1 MEIFQKISA
10 TIYTQWN
17 LLSIESHY
25 QSIEL
30 QQGARLIEDSD
41 KSCWNEV
48 GLPKKFWKNLILT
61 L

>member
-1 MEIFQKISA
+1 MEIFQKFSA
-10 TIYTQWN
+10 TINTQCN

-41 KSCWNEV
+41 KSCWNDV
-48 GLPKKFWKNLILT
+48 GNKKSFEKI
-61 L
+61 

>member
-1 MEIFQKISA
+1 MEIFQNFSA
-10 TIYTQWN
+10 TINSQCN

-41 KSCWNEV
+41 KSCWNDL
-48 GLPKKFWKNLILT
+48 GNKIKFGKYLILT